1 MIAVVVFLI
10 GLPAVAHATA
20 FSTSVT
26 LDLASPPFS
35 TIITPVTLNIG
46 DSLSADVTFTG
57 SQALQ
62 ISDAAVFELV
72 NLVFV
77 PISGSGFSGNVSLNL
92 SGVSGDFLRTLP
104 SNLCSNGAD
113 LFASVFGN
121 LTNSS
126 LPFTD
131 VHAELTLKAGPEPY
145 IVNRLTLEVSTPNAV
160 LTPAAVPQPAALA
173 LLSVGLA
180 SFGAAVLRRRWS
192 QRKG

>member
-92 SGVSGDFLRTLP
+92 SGVSGDFLGTLP
-104 SNLCSNGAD
+104 SNLFSNGAD

-126 LPFTD
+126 FTFTD
-131 VHAELTLKAGPEPY
+131 VHAELTLTAGPEPY